1 VAMHKSGK
9 TTLINRLTG
18 SPDEFTMQNR
28 AFNYV
33 CVISFFILVF
43 SLVFDLWICQ
53 SIMSVVLCA
62 LLVLLGGIYYFARYK
77 KKYKASI
84 VIFVVCTYGTLSLN
98 YFVNEGINGP
108 TLALFTIT
116 LVFISIMVDARHHLV
131 MICTHIAVVATLL
144 ALEYFNPALV
154 PATYPNRNARF
165 LDWGSTAIITLTFL
179 YGLTNF
185 LRKHYDAKRQLAD
198 DRANEIEE
206 QHEQILEQNRALE
219 RLDEEKTKLFSIVS
233 HDLKGPVDA
242 LHEYL
247 YLLSEEALP
256 EDERKEVH
264 ARLTDQTKYTSD
276 LLQNLMT
283 WARSQMNGVEAN
295 ITPVNV
301 SILAAEII
309 LNKTPIAQRKN
320 ITLVSMIPGSVC
332 VAGDKEML
340 RIVLRNLINN
350 AIKFTNRGGSVSIS
364 CEEEGDDVLII
375 VTDNGLGI
383 EPDRKKDLFSLKT
396 KATFGTN
403 KEKGVGLGLAMC
415 KEFVAYQGGSIWCES
430 EPGAGSKFYVAL
442 PKSDEPEVSSTPALV
457 TNKSQIRNAGR

>member
-1 VAMHKSGK
+1 MHIDGK
-9 TTLINRLTG
+9 TPLLNRLTG
-18 SPDEFTMQNR
+18 SPEEFSMQNR

-43 SLVFDLWICQ
+43 SLVFDLFICQ
-53 SIMSVVLCA
+53 SVMSVVLSG
-62 LLVLLGGIYYFARYK
+62 LLAVLGVMYYFARYK
-77 KKYKASI
+77 KKYKASVI
-84 VIFVVCTYGTLSLN
+84 IFVVCAYGTLSLN

-116 LVFISIMVDARHHLV
+116 LVFISIMVDARHHMV
-131 MICTHIAVVATLL
+131 MICTHIIVIATLL
-144 ALEYFNPALV
+144 GLEYFKPGLV

-198 DRANEIEE
+198 DRANEIED
-206 QHEQILEQNRALE
+206 QHEQILEQNHELE
-219 RLDEEKTKLFSIVS
+219 RLDAEKSKLFSIVS

-247 YLLSEEALP
+247 YLLSEEALSN
-256 EDERKEVH
+256 EEKKEITERL
-264 ARLTDQTKYTSD
+264 ADQTKYTSD

-283 WARSQMNGVEAN
+283 WARSQMKGVKAT
-295 ITPVNV
+295 ISPVNV
-301 SILAAEII
+301 SALATEII
-309 LNKTPIAQRKN
+309 LNKTPVAQRKN
-320 ITLVSMIPGSVC
+320 ITLSSAVAEDIC

-350 AIKFTNRGGSVSIS
+350 SIKFTNRGGSVSIS

-375 VTDNGLGI
+375 VTDTGLGI
-383 EPDRKKDLFSLKT
+383 DPERKKDLFTLKT
-396 KATFGTN
+396 RATFGTN
-403 KEKGVGLGLAMC
+403 NEKGVGLGLAMC
-415 KEFVAYQGGSIWCES
+415 KEFAEYQSGSIWCES
-430 EPGAGSKFYVAL
+430 EPGNGSKFFVAL
-442 PKSDEPEVSSTPALV
+442 PKSDQQETISPQSLV
-457 TNKSQIRNAGR
+457 TSKSQTRNSGR